1 MSSHTLFFV
10 TALAAIAVATACSD
24 DDSNSY
30 SSEGPPPATGGFGAG
45 GPDAGVGGSGAW
57 AGSGGHE
64 AGSGGGAAGVAGAAG
79 QGTGATAGMGG
90 TGGGVSGG
98 GGAGLGNPASIGYGA
113 RKTIVIDG
121 ANTGNEWGDDTLLLR
136 DPAGDDARF
145 LGTNW
150 CAHEPPWDYAALHAA
165 WDDQFLYIGIQYVNI
180 TDVVDPANLGGSESS
195 QIHQMDLVQ
204 FVAFDTAAGSGYSV
218 GGDMWGKDHAFVGPD
233 KPEYQFYFHSNFS
246 QEGTYWGAW
255 DGSALVPLTDGVK
268 EPRLKG
274 MAGEFFVGNTLPGV
288 DPQADD
294 TNPGAYGMP
303 SINYLT
309 AGHDTKYDTFFEL
322 QIPL

>member
-98 GGAGLGNPASIGYGA
+98 GGAGLAIQQASATALEKPSSSTGPTPAMNGEMTPFSFGIPLGMTRDFWAPIGA
-113 RKTIVIDG
+113 
-121 ANTGNEWGDDTLLLR
+121 
-136 DPAGDDARF
+136 PM
-145 LGTNW
+145 
-150 CAHEPPWDYAALHAA
+150 
-165 WDDQFLYIGIQYVNI
+165 
-180 TDVVDPANLGGSESS
+180 S
-195 QIHQMDLVQ
+195 
-204 FVAFDTAAGSGYSV
+204 
-218 GGDMWGKDHAFVGPD
+218 
-233 KPEYQFYFHSNFS
+233 
-246 QEGTYWGAW
+246 
-255 DGSALVPLTDGVK
+255 
-268 EPRLKG
+268 
-274 MAGEFFVGNTLPGV
+274 LPGIMQ
-288 DPQADD
+288 PCMRRG
-294 TNPGAYGMP
+294 T
-303 SINYLT
+303 INSCT
-309 AGHDTKYDTFFEL
+309 SAFNT
-322 QIPL
+322 